1 MAMDKKMSDEEVA
14 LSLAKLYFEQIARL
28 GFKRKLD
35 LDAIMSAYFYI
46 LDRLKKKNK
55 ELALIDNIVQED
67 EEKEKNATKKEILR
81 EFA

>member
-1 MAMDKKMSDEEVA
+1 MSVDRKMSDEEVA
-14 LSLAKLYFEQIARL
+14 LNLVRLYFEQIARL

-55 ELALIDNIVQED
+55 ELALIDKIVVAD
-67 EEKEKNATKKEILR
+67 EEKERESTKKEILKD
-81 EFA
+81 FV